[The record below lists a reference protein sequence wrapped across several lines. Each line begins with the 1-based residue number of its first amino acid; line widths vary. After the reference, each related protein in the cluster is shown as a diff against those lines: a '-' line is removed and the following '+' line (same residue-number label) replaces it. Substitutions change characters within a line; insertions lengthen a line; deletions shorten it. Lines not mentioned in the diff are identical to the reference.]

1 VLDFVKARVF
11 DPAHFVI
18 RADAFAGLIQNGED
32 GAKAFH
38 IAPAESRSSPVA
50 PKEHRLSL
58 ILHEVEL
65 RPAPSEEQAPKRVG
79 A

>member
-32 GAKAFH
+32 GANGFH
-38 IAPAESRSSPVA
+38 IAPAESRLIPVA
-50 PKEHRLSL
+50 PKERRLSL
-58 ILHEVEL
+58 ILHEMEL
-65 RPAPSEEQAPKRVG
+65 RPAPSEEKAPKRV
-79 A
+79 AA